1 MDKTGCKRSIWLF
14 LFLCTAFL
22 PSGLASQ
29 QSAQEY
35 PRPTGSVIP
44 ISGAVPI
51 IDGLLDEEVWS
62 LGEPITEFFQR
73 EPVEGVPVSERTEVR
88 ILSDGEALYVGAWLY
103 DRNPDQIVPGEE
115 FRDSDRQVADH
126 FGVIFDT
133 YQDRQNGFV
142 FVTTPAAIE
151 YDAQVSDE
159 GQSGGRNVTARRRQ
173 QSSSTGGLN
182 LNWDGS
188 WEVATSRDGEGWYAE
203 FRIPFATLRYGGGS
217 DQTWGMNMVRRIRRR
232 NEESFWAPI
241 PRQHNFYRLSLG
253 GDLTGVPAPTQRSA
267 TVTPYVLSSVERNY
281 INSYGRKPRFS
292 QKLPREVGMDAKIT
306 ITPSLTL
313 DLTANTDFAQVE
325 VDEQRTNLTRFP
337 LFFPEKRP
345 FFLENAGTF
354 TAGTSGR
361 RPTEMFFSRRIG
373 ISPGGNPVPI
383 LGGGRLSGKVRGIG
397 VGLMQIFTDGID
409 PSIESGV
416 QKNSFT
422 VARVNK
428 EFGNRSR
435 VGALFVQ
442 RRGVRDGGDYNRTYT
457 VDGRLG
463 FGEAFTLDWWL
474 AGTETPGLR
483 NGNKAANVN
492 LSYQIRDFRT
502 SFQFRNVGENFN
514 PEVGFVNRVGY
525 RYLDGNINKAFR
537 MPSVS
542 WIREFA
548 PHINTRHYWGLDGFL
563 ETGYVHIDP
572 EFKTEG
578 GGLFGPELNFYQEG
592 LRENFHIAPGVV
604 IPVGNYN
611 NFLPAFEMRTDP
623 SARFSARGLVRAGSF
638 FSGRRYGG
646 DATIT
651 YRNPV
656 LTTEV
661 KIDHN
666 DVQLN
671 QGNFKVTLVS
681 MKFGYFFTPRVF
693 LQTLIQYSSQADIWS
708 INTRF
713 GLLDT
718 AGTGL
723 YLVYNESQETHGI
736 ASIYGPIM
744 RSFVIK
750 YSKFIRIL

>member
-1 MDKTGCKRSIWLF
+1 MDKTGCKRSTWLF

-29 QSAQEY
+29 QSAEEY

-103 DRNPDQIVPGEE
+103 DRNPDQIVLGERL
-115 FRDSDRQVADH
+115 RDSDVQVADH

-188 WEVATSRDGEGWYAE
+188 WEVATSRNGEGWYAE

-267 TVTPYVLSSVERNY
+267 TVTPYLLSSVERNY
-281 INSYGRKPRFS
+281 IKAYGRKTRS
-292 QKLPREVGMDAKIT
+292 TQKLPREVGMDAKIT

-354 TAGTSGR
+354 TAGT
-361 RPTEMFFSRRIG
+361 PQAADLFFSRRIG

-383 LGGGRLSGKVRGIG
+383 LGGGRLTGKVRGLG

-416 QKNSFT
+416 HKNSFT

-428 EFGNRSR
+428 EYGSRSR
-435 VGALFVQ
+435 VGTLFVQ
-442 RRGVRDGGDYNRTYT
+442 RRGVSDGGDYNRMY
-457 VDGRLG
+457 VLDSRIGLG
-463 FGEAFTLDWWL
+463 QAWTFDTWVARTR
-474 AGTETPGLR
+474 TPGRKGRDVGL
-483 NGNKAANVN
+483 GQYAKFEV
-492 LSYQIRDFRT
+492 RDFEGYVRYL
-502 SFQFRNVGENFN
+502 QVGEDFN
-514 PEVGFVNRVGY
+514 PEVGFLNRSGY
-525 RYLDGNINKAFR
+525 RNLMTQIMKFVR
-537 MPSVS
+537 TPSIP
-542 WIREFA
+542 WIRQFN
-548 PHINTRHYWGLDGFL
+548 PHVTYRSYWDFEGFQ
-563 ETGYVHIDP
+563 ETGWLHFDVVAKFENGGQFGGEVNYH
-572 EFKTEG
+572 TEG
-578 GGLFGPELNFYQEG
+578 LKKPFEVS
-592 LRENFHIAPGVV
+592 PGVV
-604 IPVGNYN
+604 IPVGTYDFFRNVIK
-611 NFLPAFEMRTDP
+611 FDTDP
-623 SARFSARGLVRAGSF
+623 SAPFSVNTQFEYGDF
-638 FSGRRYGG
+638 FTGRRTEADVELTLRRGSSLLTSLRVVHNSVNLEEG
-646 DATIT
+646 DF
-651 YRNPV
+651 
-656 LTTEV
+656 TT
-661 KIDHN
+661 
-666 DVQLN
+666 
-671 QGNFKVTLVS
+671 TLVGA
-681 MKFGYFFTPRVF
+681 KFGYFFTPRIFIQSLV
-693 LQTLIQYSSQADIWS
+693 QYSDQADAWS
-708 INTRF
+708 ANFRVGF
-713 GLLDT
+713 LDT

-723 YLVYNESQETHGI
+723 YIVYNGAQE
-736 ASIYGPIM
+736 ASSLTRFVNPLK
-744 RSFVIK
+744 RSFIVK
-750 YSKFIRIL
+750 YSRQLRLF